1 MSKDKGCPSP
11 VYDNRIPTVF
21 PAVAPKYASILPRGM
36 SSSPPVSRSRTH
48 LRFCVRPSETGGAEP
63 VEKMDRASKNVRK
76 GNSIIVVS
84 SVCDGSGGVGE
95 ADSGLIG
102 L

>member
-11 VYDNRIPTVF
+11 AYDNRIPTVF
-21 PAVAPKYASILPRGM
+21 PADAPKYASILPRGT
-36 SSSPPVSRSRTH
+36 SSSPPGSRSRTH
-48 LRFCVRPSETGGAEP
+48 LRFCVRPSETVGAEP
-63 VEKMDRASKNVRK
+63 VEKMDKASKNVRK
-76 GNSIIVVS
+76 GNSSIVVS
-84 SVCDGSGGVGE
+84 SVCDASGGVGE